1 MTDFTT
7 HALLSRRLCAALV
20 ALVACG
26 TVYAQDPCLPG
37 FEAQRPFGV
46 ANNFGMCLFHD
57 FDGDDNLDLT
67 VGLHF
72 YMGRG
77 NGGFAR
83 VVRINSPWDVGFD
96 MQIADFND
104 DGIDDAAIVGFQSRE
119 VMFYFGQRNGPDT
132 PFFGAVTRVNVGAF
146 GGGVWHID
154 KADFNEDGRMD
165 IVAINFFQGRHV
177 LVLNEGGRNFSAGWL
192 HSTSTPG
199 HMLAVGDYDGDGHS
213 DIAVGSGTAVAI
225 LRGRGTG
232 AFLAPVRGNLRSGPG
247 HRFRAADIDG
257 DGRSELFAADGARVS
272 VYFGRDFGDETFRFP
287 ARATRELPVRGTVR
301 FVELAD
307 MNSDGR
313 LDVATLSVGS
323 STNYEVFV
331 GYEAE
336 DGPNWR
342 DGVSVST
349 GLSRGAVLAVGDL
362 NNDGAVDIAC
372 TTEDSNQARV
382 FLNDASCSANLVGR
396 GDSNGDEA
404 VDLTDAVVI
413 LQHLFSGGEIACPA
427 AAEVNGDGALDIAD
441 PTYLLNYLFQGGTPL
456 VGDSPTPCE

>member
-1 MTDFTT
+1 
-7 HALLSRRLCAALV
+7 
-20 ALVACG
+20 
-26 TVYAQDPCLPG
+26 
-37 FEAQRPFGV
+37 
-46 ANNFGMCLFHD
+46 
-57 FDGDDNLDLT
+57 
-67 VGLHF
+67 
-72 YMGRG
+72 
-77 NGGFAR
+77 
-83 VVRINSPWDVGFD
+83 
-96 MQIADFND
+96 
-104 DGIDDAAIVGFQSRE
+104 
-119 VMFYFGQRNGPDT
+119 
-132 PFFGAVTRVNVGAF
+132 
-146 GGGVWHID
+146 
-154 KADFNEDGRMD
+154 
-165 IVAINFFQGRHV
+165 
-177 LVLNEGGRNFSAGWL
+177 
-192 HSTSTPG
+192 
-199 HMLAVGDYDGDGHS
+199 MLAVGDYDGDGHS